1 MQLDA
6 KTTAFWQAFLTS
18 LPQPDGA
25 LARFYEV
32 FHIGDSPESADEG
45 AALIKQGVKTAT
57 SSLLW
62 LYHASEKP
70 LPAVGA
76 LSIVADGRGDPVCI
90 VETISVE
97 IKGFEDVG
105 ADFAHAYGDGIAV
118 WKLGERIAGRSMR
131 RGAEPS
137 GRNLR
142 RTCRSPASD
151 SPNSTRWRNVAQV
164 GWRRCEGHCGDQ
176 KVWVAYSS
184 GS

>member
-18 LPQPDGA
+18 LPQADDA

-62 LYHASEKP
+62 LYHASGKP

-105 ADFAHAYGDGIAV
+105 ADFAHAYGEWDRSLETWRAHCWSFNAPRCRAIGKEPAPDMPLV
-118 WKLGERIAGRSMR
+118 CERFAKLYPLA
-131 RGAEPS
+131 
-137 GRNLR
+137 
-142 RTCRSPASD
+142 
-151 SPNSTRWRNVAQV
+151 
-164 GWRRCEGHCGDQ
+164 
-176 KVWVAYSS
+176 
-184 GS
+184 